1 MAMTR
6 ALTQGRIGWMEGS
19 HLYPMERPDETAQ
32 AVLDALKRMGAEAA
46 ASPAG
51 LPSPRLQRGA

>member
-6 ALTQGRIGWMEGS
+6 ALTHGRIGWIEGT

-32 AVLDALKRMGAEAA
+32 AVLDAITSMATEKAPVQAR
-46 ASPAG
+46 S
-51 LPSPRLQRGA
+51 